1 MLLSSRDQ
9 RMPREDAGQLPALF
23 LDQGS
28 LPSGHQEA
36 RVGDRG
42 LRLAQQPRVSRFV
55 FLLLVSAG
63 VVLCCLGVLLS
74 SLVSAPEVPSVLAG
88 TNVEHVH
95 RGADAP
101 APLPDASYLL
111 TPAEEAQQTDKHPVN
126 AYLLTML
133 LLACASG
140 ASVLRMLRTNA
151 RRQGATCSWSGD
163 DRPWL
168 TVAHEAPSF
177 LGVFRL

>member
-1 MLLSSRDQ
+1 MLLSSRDK
-9 RMPREDAGQLPALF
+9 RMLREDAGQLPALL

-42 LRLAQQPRVSRFV
+42 LRLAQQPKMHRFV
-55 FLLLVSAG
+55 LLLVSAG

-74 SLVSAPEVPSVLAG
+74 SPASAPEVPSVLARANMG
-88 TNVEHVH
+88 HME

-101 APLPDASYLL
+101 APLPDASYPL
-111 TPAEEAQQTDKHPVN
+111 TPAEEAQQTYEHPVN

-133 LLACASG
+133 LLACSSG
-140 ASVLRMLRTNA
+140 ASVLRMLLTNA

>member
-1 MLLSSRDQ
+1 MY
-9 RMPREDAGQLPALF
+9 
-23 LDQGS
+23 
-28 LPSGHQEA
+28 
-36 RVGDRG
+36 
-42 LRLAQQPRVSRFV
+42 RFV
-55 FLLLVSAG
+55 LLLVSAG

-74 SLVSAPEVPSVLAG
+74 SPVSSPEFPSVLAG
-88 TNVEHVH
+88 GHME

-101 APLPDASYLL
+101 APLPDASYPL
-111 TPAEEAQQTDKHPVN
+111 TPAEEAQQSDNNPVN

-133 LLACASG
+133 LLAYSIG
-140 ASVLRMLRTNA
+140 TSVLRVLLTNA

-168 TVAHEAPSF
+168 TVAHEAPCF